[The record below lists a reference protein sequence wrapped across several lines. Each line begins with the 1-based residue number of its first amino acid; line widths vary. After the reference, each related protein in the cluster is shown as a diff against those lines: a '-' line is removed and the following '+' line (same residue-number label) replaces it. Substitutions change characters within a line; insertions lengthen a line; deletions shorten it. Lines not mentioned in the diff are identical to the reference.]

1 MARGGKSTTSGPVTP
16 RAGAAAAAAEPE
28 RDRKAEH
35 IRLALEERMQL
46 EERFFDEWSFE
57 HCALPEIDLAAVDTT
72 TEFLGKPLAAPLLIS
87 CMTGGTETAARIN
100 ENLARAAERVGVAVG
115 VGSQR
120 KALEDPA
127 LAATFA
133 VRHAAP
139 TVPLLANLGAVQL
152 NYGYGVDECRRA
164 VEMIGAD
171 ALVLHLNPL
180 QEALQ
185 PEGNGNFARLLP
197 KMAEVVRGLEVPV
210 IVKEIGCGI
219 SGRTARDLA
228 RIGVA
233 TIDVAGLGGTS
244 WARIEASR
252 SGELDLG
259 ESFAGWGIPTPES
272 IQELAAIPGL
282 SIIASGGLRNGID
295 AAKSLALGADLAGM
309 AYPFLQAATESA
321 DAVEAKLRRTIQEL
335 RISMFC
341 AGVGRIAAMR
351 QAVLRRRSAR

>member
-1 MARGGKSTTSGPVTP
+1 LPRPFSETAESHGPTP
-16 RAGAAAAAAEPE
+16 EVATGLE

-35 IRLALEERMQL
+35 IQLALERRMQL
-46 EERFFDEWSFE
+46 EARFFDDWCFE
-57 HCALPEIDLAAVDTT
+57 HCALPELDFAAVETSV
-72 TEFLGKPLAAPLLIS
+72 EFLGKRLSAPLLIS

-120 KALEDPA
+120 KALESPS
-127 LAATFA
+127 LADTFQ

-139 TVPLLANLGAVQL
+139 SVPILANLGAVQL
-152 NYGYGVDECRRA
+152 NYGYDVAHCRRA

-185 PEGNGNFARLLP
+185 PEGNGNFSSLLP
-197 KMAEVVRGLEVPV
+197 KMAKVVRELEVPV
-210 IVKEIGCGI
+210 IAKEIGCGI
-219 SGRTARDLA
+219 SARTAEQLA
-228 RIGVA
+228 RIGIR

-252 SGELDLG
+252 SGDVDLG
-259 ESFAGWGIPTPES
+259 ESFADWGIPTPDC

-282 SIIASGGLRNGID
+282 SIIASGGVRNGID
-295 AAKSLALGADLAGM
+295 AAKCLALGADLVGM
-309 AYPFLQAATESA
+309 AYPFLAAATESA

-341 AGVGRIAAMR
+341 SGAGDVGAIRK
-351 QAVLRRRSAR
+351 AVLRRRVPR